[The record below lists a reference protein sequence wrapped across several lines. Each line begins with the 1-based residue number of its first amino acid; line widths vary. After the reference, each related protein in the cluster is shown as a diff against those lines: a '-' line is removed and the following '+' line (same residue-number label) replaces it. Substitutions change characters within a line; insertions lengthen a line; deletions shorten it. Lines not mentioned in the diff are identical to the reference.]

1 MLTWP
6 GLDAVRPLL
15 LWASQ
20 LNSAGSLS
28 PAGKTQPCSLHISK
42 PSQSHQLLTCKPS
55 GFPFLAF
62 FSLPS
67 VALLLPVPG
76 GDPGCSCPTP
86 TPGARAFRGCRTR
99 HGGDGM
105 SLRSPC
111 TSSWGRGC
119 FPSKRGKA
127 ESRTA
132 PTTAWSDDVALV
144 KDCSNPPA
152 DGGEGPLEIP
162 RGGLSRPA

>member
-20 LNSAGSLS
+20 LNSADSLS
-28 PAGKTQPCSLHISK
+28 PAGKTQSHSLDIPK
-42 PSQSHQLLTCKPS
+42 PSQSHLPALRVS
-55 GFPFLAF
+55 FLSL
-62 FSLPS
+62 FSLPP
-67 VALLLPVPG
+67 VLPVSR
-76 GDPGCSCPTP
+76 GDPRLQLPHSHAG
-86 TPGARAFRGCRTR
+86 GTR
-99 HGGDGM
+99 VPRLGRDVPAEPLHKL
-105 SLRSPC
+105 LRK
-111 TSSWGRGC
+111 GC

-132 PTTAWSDDVALV
+132 PAMAWSDDLELV

-152 DGGEGPLEIP
+152 DGKEGNT
-162 RGGLSRPA
+162 RGRILPAWMR